1 MNLLFAADIS
11 FNYMSQIPSKSEAE
25 AMMAATAVHFKAA
38 DFSILNLENIFG
50 VAAEHTPIIK
60 AGPNLI
66 SDEKFSAVIDALKPT
81 VVGLANNHSRD
92 FGDAPLLYTKQFLLE
107 KGYQVI
113 GAGKNIEEAY
123 QPALLEKDGLKAAI
137 IAVCE
142 NEFGIA
148 AENAAG
154 TAGYQL
160 GRVTKAIFDAKA
172 MGAAPILYF
181 HGGNEIN
188 PLPSPKKKELYRHF
202 IDLGAA
208 AVIAMHTHCPQGY
221 EYYEGCPIIYS
232 MGNFFFPERGNK
244 PSWAV
249 GYMTLLELSAEGC
262 KAELIPYSFGDR
274 NHTPMQG
281 TQKQA
286 FLDYIE
292 ELSAPIADDELLQ
305 QYFDGWSMMMGPKYL
320 GYLSHSLDLEPG
332 LLARLKNDF
341 SCEAHNE
348 MVGNYIKI
356 HFEGRQEQAKEKIPQ
371 IEAWQNRTF

>member
-1 MNLLFAADIS
+1 MKILFAADIS
-11 FNYMSQIPSKSEAE
+11 FSFMNAIPAE
-25 AMMAATAVHFKAA
+25 SAMEQTAKVFRAA
-38 DFSILNLENIFG
+38 DFSMLNLENIFG
-50 VAAEHTPIIK
+50 NAEDHTPIVK

-66 SDEKFSAVIDALKPT
+66 SDAGYVAVIDALHPT

-92 FGDAPLLYTKQFLLE
+92 FGDAPLLQTKKFLLK
-107 KGYQVI
+107 KGYQAI
-113 GAGKNIEEAY
+113 GAGENIDEAY
-123 QPALLEKDGLKAAI
+123 QPAVLEKDGKKVAV

-142 NEFGIA
+142 NEFGV
-148 AENAAG
+148 AEPHRAG

-160 GRVTKAIFDAKA
+160 GRVTKAIFDAKE
-172 MGAAPILYF
+172 MGALPIIYF

-221 EYYEGCPIIYS
+221 EYYQGSPIIYS
-232 MGNFFFPERGNK
+232 MGNFYFPGSGNK
-244 PSWAV
+244 PTWTV
-249 GYMTLLELSAEGC
+249 GYMTMLELSAEGC
-262 KAELIPYSFGDR
+262 KAELIPYSFEED
-274 NHTPMQG
+274 HHSPMKG
-281 TQKQA
+281 AQKQA
-286 FLDYIE
+286 FLDYIQ
-292 ELSAPIADDELLQ
+292 ELSAPIADDGLLQ

-320 GYLSHSLDLEPG
+320 GYLSNSLDLEPR
-332 LLARLKNDF
+332 LLARMKNDF

-371 IEAWQNRTF
+371 IEQWQNRTF